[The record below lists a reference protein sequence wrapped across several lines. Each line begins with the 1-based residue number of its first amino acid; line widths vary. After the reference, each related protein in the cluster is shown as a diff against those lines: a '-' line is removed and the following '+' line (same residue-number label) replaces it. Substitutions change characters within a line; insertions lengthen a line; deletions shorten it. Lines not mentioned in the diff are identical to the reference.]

1 MTTIWE
7 TKQQSAGGGCCCHSH
22 HCDPVIDP
30 LIDLVVE
37 RYLMILDNCDS
48 PANWFAPFY
57 FKVIILLVNIENLVT
72 ESASGRTV
80 FLLKRIEFISFNK

>member
-1 MTTIWE
+1 MTTLWE

-48 PANWFAPFY
+48 PAN
-57 FKVIILLVNIENLVT
+57 
-72 ESASGRTV
+72 
-80 FLLKRIEFISFNK
+80 